1 VRLLLDTHT
10 TLWWLDSPEK
20 LGKTGY
26 SLIADPANDIPISPV
41 VPWEL
46 AIKANKGKI
55 PLHPL
60 VTDFQKVI
68 QKQEFISIQIPFTL
82 SAPACCPSTIAIHL
96 TVCWPHNRWNSEC
109 RSSASMQSSKDTALN
124 ASGSADFFACILA

>member
-1 VRLLLDTHT
+1 MRFLLDTHT

-20 LGKTGY
+20 LGETGY
-26 SLIADPANDIPISPV
+26 RLIADPANDILISPV

-60 VTDFQKVI
+60 VTDFLKVI
-68 QKQEFISIQIPFTL
+68 TMQQYTRKALRVMGPH
-82 SAPACCPSTIAIHL
+82 TIALAEAEGLMGH
-96 TVCWPHNRWNSEC
+96 
-109 RSSASMQSSKDTALN
+109 AQSVRVRMR
-124 ASGSADFFACILA
+124 

>member
-68 QKQEFISIQIPFTL
+68 QKQEFISIQIDPLHAIRSGLLPLHHRDPFDRL
-82 SAPACCPSTIAIHL
+82 LAAQSLELGVPIISIDAIFERYG
-96 TVCWPHNRWNSEC
+96 VERIW
-109 RSSASMQSSKDTALN
+109 
-124 ASGSADFFACILA
+124 